1 MSKNRLFLLDAYALI
16 FRGYYAFIKN
26 PRINSKGM
34 DTSAI
39 LGFTNSL
46 FDVIKK
52 ERPDHL
58 AVAFDKGGSKFRND
72 IFADYKANRS
82 ETPEAIKIAVP
93 YIQKLLKALHIPIIE
108 LEGYEADDIIGTLA
122 RLQREQ
128 GRSCVVVTRDKDLTQ
143 VLKPGD
149 EFWDYSGRR
158 RLAYGQIADAFG
170 VLPERMADFLALTGD
185 PVDNIPGVP
194 GVGKKTATVLLTEFE
209 SLEHLYQDLPRVKEL
224 PLRGAA
230 RIFDK
235 LSQHKE
241 DAMLARRLTVIADD
255 MPLEGVN
262 VARSAPNLELLL
274 EVLDEAGLGGR
285 LRRRSEALHAAYA
298 GEPPGP

>member
-1 MSKNRLFLLDAYALI
+1 VSQAVYLIDASVWIFRAWFSISDAMTGPGGMPVNAFYGYAGFLLDVI
-16 FRGYYAFIKN
+16 DEEN
-26 PRINSKGM
+26 PINM
-34 DTSAI
+34 
-39 LGFTNSL
+39 
-46 FDVIKK
+46 
-52 ERPDHL
+52 
-58 AVAFDKGGSKFRND
+58 AVAFDESLTSSYRNE
-72 IFADYKANRS
+72 IFPAYKANR
-82 ETPEAIKIAVP
+82 ELPP
-93 YIQKLLKALHIPIIE
+93 PE
-108 LEGYEADDIIGTLA
+108 LEAQFGLCRRFTAALGISEMASPRYEADDIIGTLA

-143 VLKPGD
+143 VMKPGD